1 MQNIGTVGFYLLYY
15 LVKFLFLGILAI
27 VVTLAKIEKGKKISK
42 RLAKPMFF
50 RDIFGVSIETYLQFL
65 IIGYL
70 TYTAGRF
77 TSIGESLGS
86 LIGYFIIIISIFFLP
101 IALVYITI
109 FPTKKKNSTQKK

>member
-1 MQNIGTVGFYLLYY
+1 
-15 LVKFLFLGILAI
+15 
-27 VVTLAKIEKGKKISK
+27 
-42 RLAKPMFF
+42 MFF

-86 LIGYFIIIISIFFLP
+86 LIGYFIIILSVFFLP
-101 IALVYITI
+101 SVLLDIT
-109 FPTKKKNSTQKK
+109 FFSTKKQLTRKNSRFNKMLGVIYENYLLDSIP